1 MPYICLANAFMGSCT
16 TMQLPNLIDAN
27 EVIKAVD
34 AIIAVE
40 AIKAI
45 KAIKANEANEANEA
59 K

>member
-27 EVIKAVD
+27 EAIK
-34 AIIAVE
+34 AVE

-45 KAIKANEANEANEA
+45 KANDANEA

>member
-27 EVIKAVD
+27 EAIKAVE
-34 AIIAVE
+34 AIE

-45 KAIKANEANEANEA
+45 KANDANEA

>member
-1 MPYICLANAFMGSCT
+1 MTYICLANAFMGSCT

-27 EVIKAVD
+27 EVIKAV
-34 AIIAVE
+34 E

-45 KAIKANEANEANEA
+45 KANDANEA

>member
-27 EVIKAVD
+27 EAIK
-34 AIIAVE
+34 AVE

-45 KAIKANEANEANEA
+45 KANETNEANEANEA

>member
-27 EVIKAVD
+27 EAIK
-34 AIIAVE
+34 AVE
-40 AIKAI
+40 AIKDI
-45 KAIKANEANEANEA
+45 KANETNEANEANEA

>member
-27 EVIKAVD
+27 EAIK
-34 AIIAVE
+34 AVE
-40 AIKAI
+40 AIKANEAI
-45 KAIKANEANEANEA
+45 KAIKANEANEA

>member
-27 EVIKAVD
+27 EAIK
-34 AIIAVE
+34 AVE
-40 AIKAI
+40 AIEAI
-45 KAIKANEANEANEA
+45 KAIKANEA

>member
-27 EVIKAVD
+27 EAIK
-34 AIIAVE
+34 AVE
-40 AIKAI
+40 AIKAIESTKAIVAI
-45 KAIKANEANEANEA
+45 KAIKANEA

>member
-27 EVIKAVD
+27 EAIK
-34 AIIAVE
+34 AVE

-45 KAIKANEANEANEA
+45 KANDNSSLSFQLFMQNL
-59 K
+59 

>member
-27 EVIKAVD
+27 AAIKA
-34 AIIAVE
+34 IE

-45 KAIKANEANEANEA
+45 KANDANEA

>member
-27 EVIKAVD
+27 EAIKAVET
-34 AIIAVE
+34 IKAVE

-45 KAIKANEANEANEA
+45 KANEA